1 MRVCDLPSC
10 LRSHQRS
17 WHRSQ
22 APGQATACLLARE
35 VPSAAR
41 RMLILLFALS
51 AGDAPRA
58 SGGPVRKGC
67 AVPPRRHVL
76 WRSPR
81 ACVLGQELRA
91 RVPEHTRDVRCPS
104 FPKEKGAR
112 EAGPLTH
119 WGWKCGDRRLA
130 GPTPVLPP
138 GNWADEPQVGPLARG
153 PWGVTRFP
161 RGQSMLWLSGP
172 IGLATAGQGWG
183 RAPLLTSLCARL

>member
-1 MRVCDLPSC
+1 MAQES
-10 LRSHQRS
+10 SS
-17 WHRSQ
+17 
-22 APGQATACLLARE
+22 G
-35 VPSAAR
+35 
-41 RMLILLFALS
+41 
-51 AGDAPRA
+51 AGDRVPPGSRGPLCCPAHAHSPVCAFGWRCPCA

-67 AVPPRRHVL
+67 AVPPGRHVR
-76 WRSPR
+76 WRSPQ

-183 RAPLLTSLCARL
+183 RAPLLTSLCAQL